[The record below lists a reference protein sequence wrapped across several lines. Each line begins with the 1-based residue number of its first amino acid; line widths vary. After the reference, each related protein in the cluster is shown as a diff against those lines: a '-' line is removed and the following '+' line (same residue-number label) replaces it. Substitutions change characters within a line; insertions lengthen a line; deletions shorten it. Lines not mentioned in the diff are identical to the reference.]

1 MKKQA
6 LNKDDWKELSATAL
20 LDIVSALV
28 PGSIGLT
35 LPIIGNVICSASG
48 KKAYNHE
55 MREIKQRIECLE
67 LTLQEE
73 IKEELIRVGELV
85 SEKYSKVEN
94 NHLPGE
100 VYSVDAVEVIFR
112 TELDFEMIENVQQ
125 SLNYYIKG
133 GVDYD
138 EFILDNSDTNCPVDI
153 VYTTQNGA
161 VFNLFDSV
169 TRGEVQELL
178 EDVDRIIQLEDG
190 GNQIKRVILY

>member
-1 MKKQA
+1 
-6 LNKDDWKELSATAL
+6 
-20 LDIVSALV
+20 
-28 PGSIGLT
+28 
-35 LPIIGNVICSASG
+35 
-48 KKAYNHE
+48 

-169 TRGEVQELL
+169 TRDEVQELL
-178 EDVDRIIQLEDG
+178 ADVDKIIQLEDG